1 MTTRNDNEI
10 ETEVTAVLTDRE
22 RLAQEQRAVRRARL
36 NEPAMDEWGPE
47 EPLEVDGWLP
57 DMDEWGPE
65 EPLEVD
71 GWR

>member
-47 EPLEVDGWLP
+47 EPLEVA
-57 DMDEWGPE
+57 
-65 EPLEVD
+65 